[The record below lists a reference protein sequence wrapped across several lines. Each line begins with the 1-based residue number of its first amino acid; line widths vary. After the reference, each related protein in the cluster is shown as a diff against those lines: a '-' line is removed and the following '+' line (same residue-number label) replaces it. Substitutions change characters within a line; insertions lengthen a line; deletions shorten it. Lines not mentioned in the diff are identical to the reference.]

1 MMDAT
6 ELLEH
11 DHRIVEQM
19 FRDYETA
26 ASAAQRRGV
35 VEILI
40 RELSK
45 HAALE
50 ELLVYPLAKRLIPEM
65 ADEVDEHLGEHMGL
79 KKILATLD
87 RLSAGDRLERDLVA
101 ELKREV
107 DHHVQE
113 EEGRFFPTLRETLGR
128 EALEDLGEQLREGKR
143 AAPTRPHP
151 HAPNEPPALAMAAPV
166 AAMYDR
172 VRDRLQ
178 RRPRT

>member
-1 MMDAT
+1 MDGT

-45 HAALE
+45 HASLE
-50 ELLVYPLAKRLIPEM
+50 ELLVYPLAKRVIPEM
-65 ADEVDEHLGEHMGL
+65 AGEVDEHLSEHMGL
-79 KKILATLD
+79 KKILASLD
-87 RLSAGDRLERDLVA
+87 RLSAGDRLEGDLVA
-101 ELKREV
+101 GLRREV
-107 DHHVQE
+107 EHHVRE
-113 EEGRFFPTLRETLGR
+113 EEGEFFPRLR
-128 EALEDLGEQLREGKR
+128 EALGPEALGDLGEQLRKGKR

>member
-1 MMDAT
+1 
-6 ELLEH
+6 
-11 DHRIVEQM
+11 V
-19 FRDYETA
+19 A

-35 VEILI
+35 VEIVI

-65 ADEVDEHLGEHMGL
+65 AEEVDEHLSEHMGM
-79 KKILATLD
+79 KRILAALD
-87 RLSAGDRLERDLVA
+87 RLSAGDRRERDLVA

-107 DHHVQE
+107 DQHVQE

-128 EALEDLGEQLREGKR
+128 QALEDLGERIRQGKHS
-143 AAPTRPHP
+143 APTRPHP

-166 AAMYDR
+166 AAAYDR

>member
-1 MMDAT
+1 
-6 ELLEH
+6 
-11 DHRIVEQM
+11 M

-26 ASAAQRRGV
+26 ASAVQRRGV

-45 HAALE
+45 HASLE
-50 ELLVYPLAKRLIPEM
+50 ELLVYPLAKKVIPEM
-65 ADEVDEHLGEHMGL
+65 AGEVDEHLSEHMGL
-79 KKILATLD
+79 KRILASLD
-87 RLSAGDRLERDLVA
+87 RLSAGDRLEGDLVA
-101 ELKREV
+101 ELRREV
-107 DHHVQE
+107 EHHVQE
-113 EEGRFFPTLRETLGR
+113 EEGEFFPRLR
-128 EALEDLGEQLREGKR
+128 EALGPEALGDLGEQLRKGKR

-166 AAMYDR
+166 AAVYDR

>member
-1 MMDAT
+1 
-6 ELLEH
+6 
-11 DHRIVEQM
+11 
-19 FRDYETA
+19 
-26 ASAAQRRGV
+26 
-35 VEILI
+35 VEIVI

-65 ADEVDEHLGEHMGL
+65 AEEVDEHLSEHMGM
-79 KKILATLD
+79 KRILAALD
-87 RLSAGDRLERDLVA
+87 RLPAGDRRERDLVA

-107 DHHVQE
+107 EQHVQE

-128 EALEDLGEQLREGKR
+128 EALEELGERIRQGKHS
-143 AAPTRPHP
+143 APTRPHP

-166 AAMYDR
+166 AAAYDR